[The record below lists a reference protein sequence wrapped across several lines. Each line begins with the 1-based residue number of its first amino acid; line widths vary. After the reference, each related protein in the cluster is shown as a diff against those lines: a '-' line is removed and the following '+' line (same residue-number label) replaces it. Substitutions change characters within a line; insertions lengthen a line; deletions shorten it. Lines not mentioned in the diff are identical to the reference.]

1 MTAQPTAEEIDT
13 ERALQ
18 LREHE
23 TGQSS
28 AAFTRLRL
36 AVQSGNIDAM
46 RAAFD
51 GINGFLIGLW
61 SSRGQSE
68 SVVFEEILKNCDLS
82 LDLLGVFFRELGGR
96 FIVDSECNVCVFS
109 LLVLL
114 DNSRYAGEEGDVK
127 RWESRMAE
135 VVRYLVEELNMPIR
149 MWQHYRI
156 RPGGR
161 SNTLLGLARDASS
174 WACYAAIAPYYGPLT
189 TRDFLWA
196 VLTEHE
202 PDVCTNY
209 WVQKLAVKMEDEH
222 ILSEFSRN
230 PTYHITHREILWTVG
245 VEREMSRY
253 GLMQALLLM
262 QKDVSTN
269 TAAKEV
275 MDHKDLSYTIL
286 MQGFDQMLFL
296 GNRM

>member
-1 MTAQPTAEEIDT
+1 MC
-13 ERALQ
+13 
-18 LREHE
+18 
-23 TGQSS
+23 
-28 AAFTRLRL
+28 AAFNR
-36 AVQSGNIDAM
+36 
-46 RAAFD
+46 
-51 GINGFLIGLW
+51 INGFLIGLW

-96 FIVDSECNVCVFS
+96 FIVDSESNVCVFS

-174 WACYAAIAPYYGPLT
+174 WACYAAIAPYYYGPLT

-209 WVQKLAVKMEDEH
+209 WVQKLAVKMESEQV
-222 ILSEFSRN
+222 LSEFSRN

-253 GLMQALLLM
+253 GVMQALLLM
-262 QKDVSTN
+262 RRGPAN
-269 TAAKEV
+269 AAVREV
-275 MDHKDLSYTIL
+275 MKHKDLSYTIL
-286 MQGFDQMLFL
+286 MQAFDHMFFLRNQM
-296 GNRM
+296 